1 MSAARYAASAFG
13 ISTLCL
19 LALGCASSQQTGTT
33 ASGSGG
39 STSATGGTTGSGGS
53 SATGSC
59 SYSLADRVRITEI
72 DVGVTYAYNE
82 VDNNGAGLGLTPLAI
97 SPIPGGGS
105 RLAFLGKG
113 DSTVHVVT
121 LDGSDQVTGSAV
133 SIPGYDFQDIYADAN
148 GGVML
153 ISRTAMGST
162 DNNNCGNINNLC
174 GLTSNYPT
182 AASCYDMYMV
192 RFDGTTETW
201 ATKLTDTT
209 ASLPAYGTSATSGG
223 NVIFIWSEYAHNG
236 RIAFDG
242 TNYAGYFGAAITVPG
257 QGCVGS
263 STLTTGVNIHQ
274 GDRMKVVSGSGA
286 LQSSG
291 FDWGCSH
298 SGYERVVYD
307 AAAKKFIP
315 VCKNDAPTGSK
326 SGRIALA
333 PNTSTIDP
341 VDLNYSDLG
350 NVLPAGG
357 GGDWI
362 ITSDIRS
369 GQTANSNGLA
379 DVHLLH
385 IASTSALT
393 PDQDLTLV
401 SDAQNDRAPHLAAYG
416 SGQMLAAWEE
426 STATGDFSQNDKNRQ
441 MYIQVL
447 DATTGAAPSGS
458 SATSAGPLMLSPN
471 VLGSRYQDFRPYPDG
486 SVAYPAPG
494 STGTKIKILR
504 VMGCSG

>member
-1 MSAARYAASAFG
+1 MSAARYAALAFG
-13 ISTLCL
+13 ISIM

-33 ASGSGG
+33 ATGSGG
-39 STSATGGTTGSGGS
+39 STGATGGTTGSGGS

-59 SYSLADRVRITEI
+59 ASALSDRVRITEI
-72 DVGVTYAYNE
+72 DVGASYAYNE
-82 VDNNGAGLGLTPLAI
+82 VDNNGAALGLTPLAI

-209 ASLPAYGTSATSGG
+209 ASLPAYGTSATGG
-223 NVIFIWSEYAHNG
+223 SNVIFIWSEYAHNG

-263 STLTTGVNIHQ
+263 STLTT
-274 GDRMKVVSGSGA
+274 
-286 LQSSG
+286 
-291 FDWGCSH
+291 
-298 SGYERVVYD
+298 
-307 AAAKKFIP
+307 
-315 VCKNDAPTGSK
+315 
-326 SGRIALA
+326 
-333 PNTSTIDP
+333 
-341 VDLNYSDLG
+341 
-350 NVLPAGG
+350 
-357 GGDWI
+357 
-362 ITSDIRS
+362 
-369 GQTANSNGLA
+369 
-379 DVHLLH
+379 
-385 IASTSALT
+385 
-393 PDQDLTLV
+393 
-401 SDAQNDRAPHLAAYG
+401 
-416 SGQMLAAWEE
+416 
-426 STATGDFSQNDKNRQ
+426 
-441 MYIQVL
+441 
-447 DATTGAAPSGS
+447 
-458 SATSAGPLMLSPN
+458 
-471 VLGSRYQDFRPYPDG
+471 
-486 SVAYPAPG
+486 
-494 STGTKIKILR
+494 
-504 VMGCSG
+504 